1 MQEPINQQKPKA
13 IPKPVPA
20 SNTLRKLDIRFP
32 EELPVSG
39 QRQLIKDAL
48 QSHQVV
54 IVCGET
60 GSGKTT
66 QLPKICL
73 DLGRGTING
82 GKLIGHTQPRRIAA
96 TATAK
101 RIAQELGSPIGQDV
115 GYQVRFADKTSNAA
129 SIKLMTDGILLAE
142 TQRDPQLRAYDT
154 LIIDEAHERSLNID
168 FLLGYLRQLLPK
180 RPDLKLIITS
190 ATIDAQRFAEHFA
203 INGQV
208 APVIEVSGRLFPV
221 EQRYA
226 PLEPDAKPDG
236 KKESKTAKEIPDA
249 VTEEIASLW
258 REGAAGAGDV
268 LVFLPGEREIRD
280 CAEALRKDHVLQQR
294 FHPEILSLFAR
305 QSVAEQERVFSPG
318 NGRRIILTTN
328 VAETSLTV
336 PNIRYVIDS
345 GLARVKRYSYRNKV
359 EQLQIEPIS
368 QAAANQRAGRC
379 GRVSDGICV
388 RLYSEQDYQGR
399 SKFTDPEILRSSLA
413 AVLLRMSSLRLP
425 KIQHFP
431 FIDKPLGRAI
441 ADGVQL
447 LDELGAIEFDE
458 SETADIKDAG
468 KDINN
473 SFKLTAIGKQLA
485 DLPLDPRIGRMLLAA
500 KEQNALKEVTIIA
513 SALATQDPRDRPM
526 DQAAA
531 ADQAHLQFADERSE
545 FLSFVKL
552 WNWYQDALQHKHSN
566 RQLENLCKS
575 KFLSPRRLREW
586 RDVHGQ
592 LHTMLG
598 EKGWK
603 ENGLAATYEQVHL
616 SLLTGLLGY
625 VAKKEE
631 DEKSQDRNSKTGGYV
646 GARGIRPFI
655 WPGSTIGKKAGAWIL
670 AGELQETN
678 RMYARTIA
686 KIEPQWV
693 ERVAAH
699 RLIKSLSDPF
709 WDNRQGEV
717 MAFERGTLYGLPIYH
732 GRRVR
737 YEPHNPKEARE
748 LFIRQA
754 LVQEEMF
761 GRMDTPALQRETE
774 TDAKKKYPNLFG
786 FFWHNRRLIKEIEAL
801 EHRSRRP
808 DVLVDD
814 ELLFAFY
821 ESRIPNGVCS
831 RESLKAWLAK
841 KSGEDK
847 NQGSELDAQLRL
859 EKADLMRHEAAG
871 ITVDRYPKTM
881 LVGGAQLSLTYH
893 FEPGSPK
900 DGVTLVVPLT
910 QLNQVDGRRCE
921 WLVPGMCEEKA
932 LLLLKSL
939 PQKLRRHCVPLP
951 DYAKSFLER
960 KLEEKQFGV
969 GDFLDSLISDIRKER
984 GLEIKR
990 TDFRPEALPL
1000 HSSMNFRLI
1009 DEHGRQLE
1017 VERNLARLRS
1027 EYGQTARNA
1036 FQAIAQETAQVELGV
1051 EPPVGEKTKANST
1064 GDKSTTDTTRKV
1076 EQGGCRTWEFGE
1088 LPETLEIQKGNK
1100 TLFGYPALVD
1110 RGDFCDLEVFDDL
1123 EEARKQH
1130 SLGLRRLFAL
1140 SNKDTLKALQK
1151 QLPGIREL
1159 GLLFINVGSVEGLID
1174 QILNLALDRAYMT
1187 EPLPVNAEQFT
1198 ERLQAGKPRLALI
1211 AQEISRHALNAL
1223 QAHADLQKKIA
1234 SAKAASP
1241 SAYADIQAQMQGL
1254 IFPKFVAEIPY
1265 AQLVHVP
1272 RYLKAIA
1279 MRIDKLRSNPS
1290 RDAQCQK
1297 DWESVARPWQ
1307 KLIQGNR
1314 GTAAYAM
1321 AEDQALVDFRWQLEE
1336 LRVALYAQELK
1347 TPTPMSLKRLEKVLA
1362 SLR

>member
-1 MQEPINQQKPKA
+1 M
-13 IPKPVPA
+13 PKPVPA
-20 SNTLRKLDIRFP
+20 SNTSRRLEIRFP

-39 QRQLIKDAL
+39 QRQIIKDAL
-48 QSHQVV
+48 QAHQVV

-101 RIAQELGSPIGQDV
+101 RIAQELGSSIGQDV
-115 GYQVRFADKTSNAA
+115 GYQVRFADKTSNTA

-142 TQRDPQLRAYDT
+142 TQRDPQLKAYDT

-203 INGQV
+203 INGKV

-221 EQRYA
+221 EQRYS

-236 KKESKTAKEIPDA
+236 KKESKAAKEIPDA
-249 VTEEIASLW
+249 VAEEIANVW
-258 REGAAGAGDV
+258 REGASGAGDV

-359 EQLQIEPIS
+359 EQLQIESIS

-379 GRVSDGICV
+379 GRVSDGICI
-388 RLYSEQDYQGR
+388 RLYSELDYQSR
-399 SKFTDPEILRSSLA
+399 PKFTDPEILRSSLA

-441 ADGVQL
+441 TDGVQL

-458 SETADIKDAG
+458 SDAADG

-513 SALATQDPRDRPM
+513 SALATQDPRERPM
-526 DQAAA
+526 DQGAA

-545 FLSFVKL
+545 FLSFVRL

-566 RQLENLCKS
+566 RQLENLCRS

-693 ERVAAH
+693 EKVAAH

-717 MAFERGTLYGLPIYH
+717 LAFERGTLYGLPIYH

-737 YEPHNPKEARE
+737 YEPHNPEEARE
-748 LFIRQA
+748 LFISQA

-761 GRMDTPALQRETE
+761 GRMDTPALYRETE
-774 TDAKKKYPNLFG
+774 ADAKRKYPGLFG
-786 FFWHNRRLIKEIEAL
+786 FFWHNCRLIKEIEAL

-814 ELLFAFY
+814 DLLFAFY
-821 ESRIPNGVCS
+821 GSRIPKEVCN
-831 RESLKAWLAK
+831 REGLKAWLK
-841 KSGEDK
+841 KESD
-847 NQGSELDAQLRL
+847 LDSQLRL

-871 ITVDRYPKTM
+871 ITVDRYPKKM
-881 LVGGAQLSLTYH
+881 MVGGAELSLTYH

-921 WLVPGMCEEKA
+921 WLVPGMCEEKV

-960 KLEEKQFGV
+960 KLEEKQFGA

-990 TDFRPEALPL
+990 TDFRPESLPL

-1027 EYGQTARNA
+1027 EYGETARSA
-1036 FQAIAQETAQVELGV
+1036 FQAIAQETAQAELGV
-1051 EPPVGEKTKANST
+1051 EPPRAASAKPDEKARS
-1064 GDKSTTDTTRKV
+1064 V
-1076 EQGGCRTWEFGE
+1076 EQGGYRSWEFGE

-1110 RGDFCDLEVFDDL
+1110 RGEYCDLEVFDDL
-1123 EEARKQH
+1123 LEARKQH
-1130 SLGLRRLFAL
+1130 HLGLRRLFAL

-1159 GLLFINVGSVEGLID
+1159 GLLFINVGSVEGLLE
-1174 QILNLALDRAYMT
+1174 QILNLALERAFMA
-1187 EPLPVNAEQFT
+1187 ESLPVNAEQFS

-1211 AQEISRHALNAL
+1211 AQEISRHSLNAL
-1223 QAHADLQKKIA
+1223 QAYTDLQKKMA

-1241 SAYADIQAQMQGL
+1241 TAYADMQAQMQGL
-1254 IFPKFVAEIPY
+1254 IFSKFVAETPY
-1265 AQLVHVP
+1265 SQLVHLP

-1279 MRIDKLRSNPS
+1279 MRIDKLRSNPG

-1307 KLIQGNR
+1307 KLLQGSK
-1314 GTAAYAM
+1314 GSASYAM
-1321 AEDQALVDFRWQLEE
+1321 IEDQALQDFRWQLEE

>member
-1 MQEPINQQKPKA
+1 VQEPINQQKPKA

-20 SNTLRKLDIRFP
+20 SNTLRKLEIRFP
-32 EELPVSG
+32 EELPVSS
-39 QRQLIKDAL
+39 QRQVIQKAL

-73 DLGRGTING
+73 ELGRGTING

-101 RIAQELGSPIGQDV
+101 RIAHELGSPMGQDV
-115 GYQVRFADKTSNAA
+115 GYQVRFADKTSPGA

-190 ATIDAQRFAEHFA
+190 ATIDAKRFAEHFA
-203 INGQV
+203 IDGKL
-208 APVIEVSGRLFPV
+208 APVVEVSGRLFPV

-236 KKESKTAKEIPDA
+236 KKESKIVKEIPDA
-249 VTEEIASLW
+249 VTEEIANVW
-258 REGAAGAGDV
+258 REGASGAGDV

-280 CAEALRKDHVLQQR
+280 CAEVLRKDHVLQQR
-294 FHPEILSLFAR
+294 FHPEILTLFAR
-305 QSVAEQERVFSPG
+305 QSVAEQERVFSAG

-379 GRVSDGICV
+379 GRVSDGICI

-399 SKFTDPEILRSSLA
+399 PKFTDPEILRSSLA
-413 AVLLRMSSLRLP
+413 AVLLRMSALHLP
-425 KIQHFP
+425 RIQHFP
-431 FIDKPLGRAI
+431 FIDKPFGRAI

-458 SETADIKDAG
+458 SLDSDH
-468 KDINN
+468 KDINQ
-473 SFKLTAIGKQLA
+473 SFKLTTIGQQLA

-500 KEQNALKEVTIIA
+500 KEQNAIKEVAIIA
-513 SALATQDPRDRPM
+513 SALSTQDPRERPL
-526 DQAAA
+526 DQAGA

-566 RQLENLCKS
+566 RQLENLCRS

-603 ENGLAATYEQVHL
+603 DNDLPATYEQVHI

-631 DEKSQDRNSKTGGYV
+631 DEKSQERGSKTGAYV

-670 AGELQETN
+670 AGELQETT

-693 ERVAAH
+693 ERVAVH

-732 GRRVR
+732 GRKVR
-737 YEPHNPKEARE
+737 YEPHNPVEARE

-754 LVQEEMF
+754 LVEEAMF
-761 GRMDTPALQRETE
+761 GRMDSPALQRETE
-774 TDAKKKYPNLFG
+774 ADAKKKYPNLFK
-786 FFWHNRRLIKEIEAL
+786 FFWHNRRLIREIEAL

-814 ELLFAFY
+814 DLLFAFY
-821 ESRIPNGVCS
+821 DSRIPQSVCS
-831 RESLKAWLAK
+831 REQLLIWLKK
-841 KSGEDK
+841 VPEED
-847 NQGSELDAQLRL
+847 SQLCL
-859 EKADLMRHEAAG
+859 SKADLMRHEAAG
-871 ITVDRYPKTM
+871 ITVDRYPKKM
-881 LVGGAQLSLTYH
+881 LVGGAELSLTYH

-921 WLVPGMCEEKA
+921 WLVPGMCEEKV
-932 LLLLKSL
+932 LLLLKTL

-951 DYAKSFLER
+951 EYAKSFLER
-960 KLEEKQFGV
+960 KLEQKQFGA
-969 GDFLDSLISDIRKER
+969 GDFLEDLMADVRQER

-1000 HSSMNFRLI
+1000 HCSMNFRLI
-1009 DEHGRQLE
+1009 DEYGRQLE

-1027 EYGQTARNA
+1027 EFGESARSA
-1036 FQAIAQETAQVELGV
+1036 FQAIAQETAQTELGIDAIQ
-1051 EPPVGEKTKANST
+1051 TKQEA
-1064 GDKSTTDTTRKV
+1064 TRKV
-1076 EQGGCRTWEFGE
+1076 EQSGYQTWEFGE
-1088 LPETLEIQKGNK
+1088 LPETLEIQKGNQ

-1110 RGDFCDLEVFDDL
+1110 RNDFVDLEVFDDL
-1123 EEARKQH
+1123 QEARKQH
-1130 SLGLRRLFAL
+1130 WQGLRRLFILA
-1140 SNKDTLKALQK
+1140 NKDTLKSLQK
-1151 QLPGIREL
+1151 QLPGLRDL
-1159 GLLFINVGSVEGLID
+1159 GLLFINIGSVEGLVE
-1174 QILNLALDRAYMT
+1174 QILNLAVERALMSDD
-1187 EPLPVNAEQFT
+1187 LPVTAEQFKQ
-1198 ERLQAGKPRLALI
+1198 RLQAGKPRLALI
-1211 AQEISRHALNAL
+1211 AQEMSKHALAAL
-1223 QAHADLQKKIA
+1223 QANADLQKKLA
-1234 SAKAASP
+1234 QAKAASP
-1241 SAYADIQAQMQGL
+1241 SAYADIQAQLQAL
-1254 IFPKFVAEIPY
+1254 IFPKFVSEIPY
-1265 AQLVHVP
+1265 TQLVHLP

-1279 MRIDKLRSNPS
+1279 LRIDKLRSNPS

-1307 KLIQGNR
+1307 KLLQGNK
-1314 GTAAYAM
+1314 GAGSYTLV
-1321 AEDQALVDFRWQLEE
+1321 EDQGLRDFRWQLEE

>member
-1 MQEPINQQKPKA
+1 VQEPINQQKPKA
-13 IPKPVPA
+13 MPKPVSA
-20 SNTLRKLDIRFP
+20 SNTSRRLDIRFP

-101 RIAQELGSPIGQDV
+101 RIAQELGSPIGLDV
-115 GYQVRFADKTSNAA
+115 GYQVRFADKTSNTA
-129 SIKLMTDGILLAE
+129 SVKLMTDGILLAE

-154 LIIDEAHERSLNID
+154 IIIDEAHERSLNID

-203 INGQV
+203 IADKV

-226 PLEPDAKPDG
+226 PLEADVNSANKTDV
-236 KKESKTAKEIPDA
+236 KKESKLAKEIPEA
-249 VTEEIASLW
+249 VVEEISKLW

-280 CAEALRKDHVLQQR
+280 CAEALRKDPVLQQR
-294 FHPEILSLFAR
+294 FHPEVLSLFAR

-388 RLYSEQDYQGR
+388 RLYSEQDYLSRPQ
-399 SKFTDPEILRSSLA
+399 FTDPEILRSSLA

-431 FIDKPLGRAI
+431 FIDRPLGRAI
-441 ADGVQL
+441 TDGVQL
-447 LDELGAIEFDE
+447 LDELGAIEFEQATSD
-458 SETADIKDAG
+458 D
-468 KDINN
+468 KDIGNN
-473 SFKLTAIGKQLA
+473 FRLTAIGKQLA

-566 RQLENLCKS
+566 RQLEALCKS

-592 LHTMLG
+592 LHIMLG

-631 DEKSQDRNSKTGGYV
+631 DEKSQDRNSKTGGYI

-709 WDNRQGEV
+709 WDSRQGEV

-737 YEPHNPKEARE
+737 YEPHNADEARE

-774 TDAKKKYPNLFG
+774 ADAKKKYPNFFG

-814 ELLFAFY
+814 ELLYAFY
-821 ESRIPNGVCS
+821 ESRIPIGVCS
-831 RESLKAWLAK
+831 RESLKAWLSK
-841 KSGEDK
+841 DQSNG
-847 NQGSELDAQLRL
+847 QELDSQLRL

-881 LVGGAQLSLTYH
+881 LVGGAQLNLTYH

-910 QLNQVDGRRCE
+910 QLNQVDGRRCD
-921 WLVPGMCEEKA
+921 WLVPGMCEEKV

-990 TDFRPEALPL
+990 TDFRLESLPL

-1017 VERNLARLRS
+1017 LERNLARLRS

-1036 FQAIAQETAQVELGV
+1036 FQAVAQETAQVELGIEV
-1051 EPPVGEKTKANST
+1051 FNREKTN
-1064 GDKSTTDTTRKV
+1064 TTSSENPSKVDVARKV
-1076 EQGGCRTWEFGE
+1076 EQGGYRSWEFGE
-1088 LPETLEIQKGNK
+1088 LPETLEIQKGTK

-1110 RGDFCDLEVFDDL
+1110 KGEFCDLEVFDDL

-1130 SLGLRRLFAL
+1130 GLGLRRLFAL

-1151 QLPGIREL
+1151 QLPGIREI
-1159 GLLFINVGSVEGLID
+1159 GLLFINVGSVEGLIE
-1174 QILNLALDRAYMT
+1174 QILNLALERAFMS
-1187 EPLPVNAEQFT
+1187 EPLPINANQFA

-1223 QAHADLQKKIA
+1223 QAYADLQKKVA

-1241 SAYADIQAQMQGL
+1241 SAYADIQTQMQGL
-1254 IFPKFVAEIPY
+1254 IFPKFVADIPY
-1265 AQLVHVP
+1265 MQLVHLP

-1279 MRIDKLRSNPS
+1279 MRIDKLRSNPG

-1307 KLIQGNR
+1307 KLMQGKK
-1314 GTAAYAM
+1314 GVAAYAM
-1321 AEDQALVDFRWQLEE
+1321 AEDQALTDFRWQLEE

>member
-1 MQEPINQQKPKA
+1 M
-13 IPKPVPA
+13 PKPVPA
-20 SNTLRKLDIRFP
+20 SNTSRRLEIRFP

-39 QRQLIKDAL
+39 QRQIIKDAL
-48 QSHQVV
+48 QNHQVV

-101 RIAQELGSPIGQDV
+101 RIAQELGSSIGQDV
-115 GYQVRFADKTSNAA
+115 GYQVRFADKSSHTA

-142 TQRDPQLRAYDT
+142 TQRDPQLKAYDT

-190 ATIDAQRFAEHFA
+190 ATIDAQRFAQHFA
-203 INGQV
+203 MNGNP

-221 EQRYA
+221 EQRYS
-226 PLEPDAKPDG
+226 PLEADPKPDG
-236 KKESKTAKEIPDA
+236 KKESKAAKELPDA
-249 VTEEIASLW
+249 VVEEITNVW
-258 REGAAGAGDV
+258 REGASGAGDV

-280 CAEALRKDHVLQQR
+280 CAEMLRKDHVLQQR
-294 FHPEILSLFAR
+294 FHPEVLSLFAR
-305 QSVAEQERVFSPG
+305 QSVAEQERVFTPG

-336 PNIRYVIDS
+336 PNIRYVLDS

-379 GRVSDGICV
+379 GRVSDGICI
-388 RLYSEQDYQGR
+388 RLYSELDYQNR
-399 SKFTDPEILRSSLA
+399 PKFTDPEILRSSLA
-413 AVLLRMSSLRLP
+413 AVLLRMSSLHLP
-425 KIQHFP
+425 KISHFP

-447 LDELGAIEFDE
+447 LDELGAIEFDG
-458 SETADIKDAG
+458 SDAADG

-500 KEQNALKEVTIIA
+500 KEQNTLKEVTIIA
-513 SALATQDPRDRPM
+513 SALATQDPRERPM
-526 DQAAA
+526 DQGAA
-531 ADQAHLQFADERSE
+531 ADQAHLQFVDERSE

-552 WNWYQDALQHKHSN
+552 WDWYQDALHHKHSN
-566 RQLENLCKS
+566 RQLENLCRS

-586 RDVHGQ
+586 RDVYGQ

-603 ENGLAATYEQVHL
+603 ENALPATYEQVHL

-625 VAKKEE
+625 VAKKED
-631 DEKSQDRNSKTGGYV
+631 DEKSQDSNSKTGGYI

-693 ERVAAH
+693 EKVAAH

-709 WDNRQGEV
+709 WDNRHGEV
-717 MAFERGTLYGLPIYH
+717 LAFERGTLYGLPIYH

-737 YEPHNPKEARE
+737 YEPYNPEEARE
-748 LFIRQA
+748 LFISQA

-761 GRMDTPALQRETE
+761 GRMDTPALYRETE
-774 TDAKKKYPNLFG
+774 ADAKKKYPGLFG
-786 FFWHNRRLIKEIEAL
+786 FFWHNCRLIKDIEAL

-814 ELLFAFY
+814 DLLIAFY
-821 ESRIPNGVCS
+821 ESRIPKGICN
-831 RESLKAWLAK
+831 REDLKALLK
-841 KSGEDK
+841 KEAS
-847 NQGSELDAQLRL
+847 LDQQLRL

-871 ITVDRYPKTM
+871 ITVDRYPKKM
-881 LVGGAQLSLTYH
+881 IVGGVELSLTYH

-900 DGVTLVVPLT
+900 DGVTLVLPLT

-921 WLVPGMCEEKA
+921 WLVPGMCEEKV

-939 PQKLRRHCVPLP
+939 PQKLRRHCMPLP
-951 DYAKSFLER
+951 DYAKAFLER

-990 TDFRPEALPL
+990 TDFRPESLPL
-1000 HSSMNFRLI
+1000 HSAMNFRLI

-1017 VERNLARLRS
+1017 VERNLVRLRS
-1027 EYGQTARNA
+1027 EFGETARSA
-1036 FQAIAQETAQVELGV
+1036 FQAIAQETAQAELGV
-1051 EPPVGEKTKANST
+1051 EAPARTIDSDEKIRA
-1064 GDKSTTDTTRKV
+1064 V
-1076 EQGGCRTWEFGE
+1076 EQGGYRSWAFGE

-1110 RGDFCDLEVFDDL
+1110 RGDYCDLEVFDDL
-1123 EEARKQH
+1123 HEARKQH
-1130 SLGLRRLFAL
+1130 HLGLRRLFAL

-1159 GLLFINVGSVEGLID
+1159 GLLFINIGSVEGLIE
-1174 QILNLALDRAYMT
+1174 QILNLALERALMT

-1198 ERLQAGKPRLALI
+1198 ERLQAGKPRVALI
-1211 AQEISRHALNAL
+1211 AQEIARHALNAL
-1223 QAHADLQKKIA
+1223 QAHADLQKKMA
-1234 SAKAASP
+1234 SAKAASLT
-1241 SAYADIQAQMQGL
+1241 AYADIQTQMQAL
-1254 IFPKFVAEIPY
+1254 IFPKFVTEIPY
-1265 AQLVHVP
+1265 GQMVHLP

-1307 KLIQGNR
+1307 KLLQGSK
-1314 GTAAYAM
+1314 GSSSYAM
-1321 AEDQALVDFRWQLEE
+1321 TEDQSLQDFRWQLEE

-1347 TPTPMSLKRLEKVLA
+1347 TPSPMSLKRLEKVLA

>member
-1 MQEPINQQKPKA
+1 VQEPINQQKPKA
-13 IPKPVPA
+13 ILKHVPA
-20 SNTLRKLDIRFP
+20 SNTLRKLEIRFP
-32 EELPVSG
+32 EELPVSS
-39 QRQLIKDAL
+39 QRQVIQKAL

-73 DLGRGTING
+73 ELGRGTING

-101 RIAQELGSPIGQDV
+101 RIAHELGSPIGQDV
-115 GYQVRFADKTSNAA
+115 GYQVRFADKTSPGA

-190 ATIDAQRFAEHFA
+190 ATIDAKRFAEHFA
-203 INGQV
+203 IDGKL

-236 KKESKTAKEIPDA
+236 KKESKVVKEIPDA
-249 VTEEIASLW
+249 VAEEIANVW
-258 REGAAGAGDV
+258 REGASGAGDV

-280 CAEALRKDHVLQQR
+280 CAEVLRKDHVLQQR
-294 FHPEILSLFAR
+294 FHPEILTLFAR
-305 QSVAEQERVFSPG
+305 QSVAEQERVFSAG

-379 GRVSDGICV
+379 GRVSDGICI
-388 RLYSEQDYQGR
+388 RLYSEQDYQSR
-399 SKFTDPEILRSSLA
+399 PKFTDPEILRSSLA
-413 AVLLRMSSLRLP
+413 AVLLRMSALRLP
-425 KIQHFP
+425 RIQHFP
-431 FIDKPLGRAI
+431 FIDKPFGRAI

-458 SETADIKDAG
+458 SLDSDH
-468 KDINN
+468 KDINQ
-473 SFKLTAIGKQLA
+473 SFKLTTIGQQLA

-500 KEQNALKEVTIIA
+500 KEQNAIKEVAIIA
-513 SALATQDPRDRPM
+513 SALSTQDPRERPL
-526 DQAAA
+526 DQAGA

-566 RQLENLCKS
+566 RQLENLCRS

-603 ENGLAATYEQVHL
+603 DNDLPATYEQVHI

-631 DEKSQDRNSKTGGYV
+631 DEKSQERGSKTGAYV

-655 WPGSTIGKKAGAWIL
+655 WPGSTLGKKAGAWIL
-670 AGELQETN
+670 AGELQETT

-693 ERVAAH
+693 ERVAVH

-709 WDNRQGEV
+709 WDSRQGEI

-732 GRRVR
+732 GRKVR
-737 YEPHNPKEARE
+737 YEPHNPVEARE

-754 LVQEEMF
+754 LVEEAMF

-774 TDAKKKYPNLFG
+774 TDAKKKYPNLFK
-786 FFWHNRRLIKEIEAL
+786 FFWHNRRLIREIEAL

-814 ELLFAFY
+814 DLLFAFY
-821 ESRIPNGVCS
+821 DSRIPQSVCS
-831 RESLKAWLAK
+831 REQLLIWLKK
-841 KSGEDK
+841 VPEED
-847 NQGSELDAQLRL
+847 SQLCL
-859 EKADLMRHEAAG
+859 SKADLMRHEAAG
-871 ITVDRYPKTM
+871 ITVDRYPKKM
-881 LVGGAQLSLTYH
+881 LVGGAELSLTYH

-921 WLVPGMCEEKA
+921 WLVPGMCEEKV
-932 LLLLKSL
+932 LLLLKTL

-951 DYAKSFLER
+951 EYAKSFLER
-960 KLEEKQFGV
+960 KLEQKQFGA
-969 GDFLDSLISDIRKER
+969 GDFLEDLMADVRQER

-1000 HSSMNFRLI
+1000 HCSMNFRLI

-1027 EYGQTARNA
+1027 EFGESARSA
-1036 FQAIAQETAQVELGV
+1036 FQAIAQETAQTELGI
-1051 EPPVGEKTKANST
+1051 EITQTKQEA
-1064 GDKSTTDTTRKV
+1064 TRKV
-1076 EQGGCRTWEFGE
+1076 EQSGYQTWEFGE
-1088 LPETLEIQKGNK
+1088 LPETLEIQKGNQ

-1110 RGDFCDLEVFDDL
+1110 RNDFVDLEVFDDL
-1123 EEARKQH
+1123 QEARKQH
-1130 SLGLRRLFAL
+1130 WQGLRRLFILA
-1140 SNKDTLKALQK
+1140 NKDTLKSLQK
-1151 QLPGIREL
+1151 QLPGLRDL
-1159 GLLFINVGSVEGLID
+1159 GLLFINIGSVEGLVE
-1174 QILNLALDRAYMT
+1174 QILNLAVERALMSDD
-1187 EPLPVNAEQFT
+1187 LPVTAEQFKQ
-1198 ERLQAGKPRLALI
+1198 RLQAGKPRLALI
-1211 AQEISRHALNAL
+1211 AQEMSKHALAAL
-1223 QAHADLQKKIA
+1223 QANADLQKKLA
-1234 SAKAASP
+1234 QAKAASP
-1241 SAYADIQAQMQGL
+1241 SAYTDIQAQLQAL
-1254 IFPKFVAEIPY
+1254 IFPKFVSEIPY
-1265 AQLVHVP
+1265 TQLVHLP

-1279 MRIDKLRSNPS
+1279 LRIDKLRSNPS

-1307 KLIQGNR
+1307 KLLQGNR
-1314 GTAAYAM
+1314 GAASYTLV
-1321 AEDQALVDFRWQLEE
+1321 EDQGLRDFRWQLEE

>member
-1 MQEPINQQKPKA
+1 VQEPINQQKPKA
-13 IPKPVPA
+13 MPKPVPA
-20 SNTLRKLDIRFP
+20 SNTSRRLEIRFP

-39 QRQLIKDAL
+39 QRQIIKDAL

-115 GYQVRFADKTSNAA
+115 GYQVRFADKTSHTA

-142 TQRDPQLRAYDT
+142 TQRDPQLKAYDT

-203 INGQV
+203 INGKV

-221 EQRYA
+221 EQRYS

-236 KKESKTAKEIPDA
+236 KKESKAAKEIPDA
-249 VTEEIASLW
+249 VTEEIANLW

-305 QSVAEQERVFSPG
+305 QSVAEQERVFNPG

-379 GRVSDGICV
+379 GRVSDGTCI
-388 RLYSEQDYQGR
+388 RLYSELDYQGR
-399 SKFTDPEILRSSLA
+399 PKFTDPEILRSSLA

-441 ADGVQL
+441 VDGVQL
-447 LDELGAIEFDE
+447 LDELGAIEFDD
-458 SETADIKDAG
+458 SDAGDG

-485 DLPLDPRIGRMLLAA
+485 ELPLDPRIGRILLSA

-603 ENGLAATYEQVHL
+603 ENSLAATYEQVHL

-693 ERVAAH
+693 EQVAAH

-717 MAFERGTLYGLPIYH
+717 LAFERGTLYGLPIYH

-737 YEPHNPKEARE
+737 YEPHNPDEARE

-754 LVQEEMF
+754 LVQEELF

-774 TDAKKKYPNLFG
+774 ADAKKKYPGLFN

-814 ELLFAFY
+814 DLLFAFY
-821 ESRIPNGVCS
+821 ESRIPKEIRS
-831 RESLKAWLAK
+831 RDELKSWLK
-841 KSGEDK
+841 KEV
-847 NQGSELDAQLRL
+847 ELDNQLRL

-871 ITVDRYPKTM
+871 ITVDRYPKKM
-881 LVGGAQLSLTYH
+881 MVGGAELSLTYH

-910 QLNQVDGRRCE
+910 QLNQVDGRRSE
-921 WLVPGMCEEKA
+921 WLVPGMCEEKV

-960 KLEEKQFGV
+960 MLEEKQFGV
-969 GDFLDSLISDIRKER
+969 GDFLDSLIGDIRKER

-990 TDFRPEALPL
+990 TDFRPESLPL

-1027 EYGQTARNA
+1027 EYGETARSA

-1051 EPPVGEKTKANST
+1051 ELAPRLDGSKPAIDKA
-1064 GDKSTTDTTRKV
+1064 RQV
-1076 EQGGCRTWEFGE
+1076 EQGGYRTWEFGE
-1088 LPETLEIQKGNK
+1088 LPETLEIQKGNR

-1110 RGDFCDLEVFDDL
+1110 HGDYCDLEVFDDL
-1123 EEARKQH
+1123 LEARKQH
-1130 SLGLRRLFAL
+1130 QFGLRRLFAL
-1140 SNKDTLKALQK
+1140 NNKDTLKALQK

-1159 GLLFINVGSVEGLID
+1159 GLLFINVGSVEGLIE
-1174 QILNLALDRAYMT
+1174 QILNLALERAFMID
-1187 EPLPVNAEQFT
+1187 PLPINPEQFA
-1198 ERLQAGKPRLALI
+1198 ERLQAGKARLALI

-1234 SAKAASP
+1234 QAKAASP
-1241 SAYADIQAQMQGL
+1241 SAYADIQTQMQAL

-1265 AQLVHVP
+1265 GQLVHVP

-1279 MRIDKLRSNPS
+1279 MRIDKLRTNPS

-1307 KLIQGNR
+1307 KLLQGNR
-1314 GTAAYAM
+1314 GSASYAM
-1321 AEDQALVDFRWQLEE
+1321 TEDQALQDFRWQLEE

-1347 TPTPMSLKRLEKVLA
+1347 TPSPMSLKRLEKVLA

>member
-1 MQEPINQQKPKA
+1 MQEPINQQKPPESA
-13 IPKPVPA
+13 KPVPA
-20 SNTLRKLDIRFP
+20 SNTSRKLEIRFP

-39 QRQLIKDAL
+39 QRQIIKDAL

-73 DLGRGTING
+73 DMGRGTMNG

-101 RIAQELGSPIGQDV
+101 RIAQELGTPMGQDV
-115 GYQVRFADKTSNAA
+115 GYQVRFSDKTGPNA

-168 FLLGYLRQLLPK
+168 FLLGYLRRLLPK

-190 ATIDAQRFAEHFA
+190 ATIDAQRFAEHFT
-203 INGQV
+203 INGKI

-221 EQRYA
+221 EQRYV
-226 PLEPDAKPDG
+226 PLEPDVKPDG
-236 KKESKTAKEIPDA
+236 KKESKEAKEIPDA
-249 VTEEIASLW
+249 VAEAIANVW
-258 REGAAGAGDV
+258 REGATGAGDV

-280 CAEALRKDHVLQQR
+280 CAEVLRKDHVLAQR
-294 FHPEILSLFAR
+294 FHPEVLSLFAR
-305 QSVAEQERVFSPG
+305 QSIAEQERVFSPG

-359 EQLQIEPIS
+359 EQLQVEPIS

-379 GRVSDGICV
+379 GRVSDGICI
-388 RLYSEQDYQGR
+388 RLYSELDYLAR
-399 SKFTDPEILRSSLA
+399 PKFTDPEILRSSLA
-413 AVLLRMSSLRLP
+413 AVLLRMSALHLP
-425 KIQHFP
+425 KIAEFP

-447 LDELGAIEFDE
+447 LDELGAIEYDE
-458 SETADIKDAG
+458 AQDAEG
-468 KDINN
+468 KDLNN
-473 SFKLTAIGKQLA
+473 NFRLTAIGKQLA
-485 DLPLDPRIGRMLLAA
+485 DLPLDPRIGRILLAA
-500 KEQNALKEVTIIA
+500 KDQNALREVTIIA
-513 SALATQDPRDRPM
+513 SALATQDPRERPLE
-526 DQAAA
+526 QAAA

-552 WNWYQDALQHKHSN
+552 WDWYQDALQHKHSN
-566 RQLENLCKS
+566 RQLETLCRS

-586 RDVHGQ
+586 RDVYGQ

-603 ENGLAATYEQVHL
+603 ENGLAATYEQIHL

-631 DEKSQDRNSKTGGYV
+631 DEKSQERGSKTGGYI

-737 YEPHNPKEARE
+737 YEPHDPVMARE

-761 GRMDTPALQRETE
+761 GRMDSPGLERETE
-774 TDAKKKYPNLFG
+774 TDAKKKYPDCFG
-786 FFWHNRRLIKEIEAL
+786 FFWHNRRLIKDIEAL

-821 ESRIPNGVCS
+821 DSRIPSSVSS
-831 RESLKAWLAK
+831 REGMKIWLKK
-841 KSGEDK
+841 PDPSGEKPDT
-847 NQGSELDAQLRL
+847 QLRL
-859 EKADLMRHEAAG
+859 AKADLMRHEAAG
-871 ITVDRYPKTM
+871 ITVDRYPKKM
-881 LVGGAQLSLTYH
+881 MVGGTELGMTYH

-910 QLNQVDGRRCE
+910 LLNQVDGRRCE
-921 WLVPGMCEEKA
+921 WLVPGMCEEKT

-951 DYAKSFLER
+951 EYAKSFLER
-960 KLEEKQFGV
+960 MLEEKHFGV
-969 GDFLDSLISDIRKER
+969 GDYLDSLIADIRKEK

-990 TDFRPEALPL
+990 TDFRPEALPA
-1000 HSSMNFRLI
+1000 HSSMNYRLI
-1009 DEHGRQLE
+1009 DEHGRQLD
-1017 VERNLARLRS
+1017 VERNLSRLRA
-1027 EYGQTARNA
+1027 EYGETARSA
-1036 FQAIAQETAQVELGV
+1036 FQAIAQEAAQVELGV
-1051 EPPVGEKTKANST
+1051 EAKPATVLGKASPVDAA
-1064 GDKSTTDTTRKV
+1064 RKV
-1076 EQGGCRTWEFGE
+1076 EQGGYKSWEFGE
-1088 LPETLEIQKGNK
+1088 LPETLEIQKGNR

-1110 RGDFCDLEVFDDL
+1110 RIDACDLEVFDDL
-1123 EEARKQH
+1123 VEARKQH
-1130 SLGLRRLFAL
+1130 WQGLRRLFSI
-1140 SNKDTLKALQK
+1140 SNKETLKALQK

-1159 GLLFINVGSVEGLID
+1159 GLLFINVGSVDNLIE
-1174 QILNLALDRAYMT
+1174 QILNLAVERAFLMD
-1187 EPLPVNAEQFT
+1187 PLPTSASLFES
-1198 ERLQAGKPRLALI
+1198 RLQEGKPRLALI

-1223 QAHADLQKKIA
+1223 QAYADLQKKLPQ
-1234 SAKAASP
+1234 AKAAST
-1241 SAYADIQAQMQGL
+1241 AAHADIQTQIQGL
-1254 IFPKFVAEIPY
+1254 VFPKFVSDIPY
-1265 AQLVHVP
+1265 MQLVHLP
-1272 RYLKAIA
+1272 RYLKGVA
-1279 MRIDKLRSNPS
+1279 MRIDKLRANPS

-1297 DWESVARPWQ
+1297 DWESVQRPWQ
-1307 KLIQGNR
+1307 KLLQGSK
-1314 GTAAYAM
+1314 GSASYAM
-1321 AEDQALVDFRWQLEE
+1321 VEDQALQDFRWQLEE

-1347 TPTPMSLKRLEKVLA
+1347 TPTPMSLKRLEKVLT

>member
-1 MQEPINQQKPKA
+1 VQEPLNQQKPKA
-13 IPKPVPA
+13 SPVTVPA
-20 SNTLRKLDIRFP
+20 SNTLRQLEIRFP
-32 EELPVSG
+32 EELPVSS
-39 QRQLIKDAL
+39 QRQIIKDAL
-48 QSHQVV
+48 SSHQVV

-73 DLGRGTING
+73 DLGRGTIHG
-82 GKLIGHTQPRRIAA
+82 GRLIGHTQPRRIAA

-115 GYQVRFADKTSNAA
+115 GYQVRFADKTSQGA

-168 FLLGYLRQLLPK
+168 FLLGYLRQLLPQ

-190 ATIDAQRFAEHFA
+190 ATIDAKRFSDHFTL
-203 INGQV
+203 NGKS

-221 EQRYA
+221 EQRYE
-226 PLEPDAKPDG
+226 PLEPDAKSDG
-236 KKESKTAKEIPDA
+236 KKESKEARELSDA
-249 VTEEIASLW
+249 VTEAIAKVW
-258 REGAAGAGDV
+258 REGVSGAGDV

-305 QSVAEQERVFSPG
+305 QSVAEQERVFNPG

-336 PNIRYVIDS
+336 PNIRYVVDS

-359 EQLQIEPIS
+359 EQLQIESIS

-379 GRVSDGICV
+379 GRVSDGICI
-388 RLYSEQDYQGR
+388 RLYSEQDYLSR
-399 SKFTDPEILRSSLA
+399 PKFTDPEILRSSLA

-425 KIQHFP
+425 RIQEFP

-447 LDELGAIEFDE
+447 LDELGAIFYEDVAV
-458 SETADIKDAG
+458 SSDTDS
-468 KDINN
+468 N
-473 SFKLTAIGKQLA
+473 SRFKLTPIGKQLA

-500 KEQNALKEVTIIA
+500 KEHNALREVTIIA

-552 WNWYQDALQHKHSN
+552 WDWYRDALKHKHSN
-566 RQLENLCKS
+566 RQLENVCRS

-586 RDVHGQ
+586 RDVHSQ
-592 LHTMLG
+592 LHTMLA

-603 ENGLAATYEQVHL
+603 ENPSAATYEQVHL

-631 DEKSQDRNSKTGGYV
+631 DEKSQERGSKTGGYM

-699 RLIKSLSDPF
+699 RLIKSLSEPF
-709 WDNRQGEV
+709 WDSRQGEV

-737 YEPHNPKEARE
+737 YEPYNPKDARN
-748 LFIRQA
+748 LFITQA

-761 GRMDTPALQRETE
+761 GRMDTPALMRETE
-774 TDAKKKYPNLFG
+774 ADARKKYPGTFE

-814 ELLFAFY
+814 DLLFAFY
-821 ESRIPNGVCS
+821 DSRIPEDVLS
-831 RESLKAWLAK
+831 RESMQAWLLK
-841 KSGEDK
+841 KLASKGIAEEAPD
-847 NQGSELDAQLRL
+847 SLLRL
-859 EKADLMRHEAAG
+859 AKADLMRHEAAG
-871 ITVDRYPKTM
+871 ITVDRYPKKM
-881 LVGGAQLSLTYH
+881 MVGASELSLTYH

-910 QLNQVDGRRCE
+910 LLNQVDGRRCD
-921 WLVPGMCEEKA
+921 WLVPGMCEEKIG
-932 LLLLKSL
+932 LLLKSL

-951 DYAKSFLER
+951 EYAKSFLER
-960 KLEEKQFGV
+960 MLSGKQFGV
-969 GDFLDSLISDIRKER
+969 GDFLDSLITDIRKER

-990 TDFRPEALPL
+990 TDFRPESLPL
-1000 HSSMNFRLI
+1000 HSSMNFRLV

-1017 VERNLARLRS
+1017 LERNLSRLRA
-1027 EYGQTARNA
+1027 EYGETARTA
-1036 FQAIAQETAQVELGV
+1036 FQAIAQQAVHDELGV
-1051 EPPVGEKTKANST
+1051 LAQVSNTAPMSKISQSGNVSSVKT
-1064 GDKSTTDTTRKV
+1064 V
-1076 EQGGCRTWEFGE
+1076 EQGGYRSWDFGE
-1088 LPETLEIQKGNK
+1088 LPETLEIQKGNS

-1110 RGDFCDLEVFDDL
+1110 RTEACDLEVFDDL
-1123 EEARKQH
+1123 LEARKHHWQ
-1130 SLGLRRLFAL
+1130 GLRRLFAL

-1151 QLPGIREL
+1151 QLPGVREL
-1159 GLLFINVGSVEGLID
+1159 GLLFINIGSVDSLIE
-1174 QILNLALDRAYMT
+1174 QILNLALERAFMND
-1187 EPLPVNAEQFT
+1187 PLPVNAEQFT

-1211 AQEISRHALNAL
+1211 AQEIAKHALAAL
-1223 QAHADLQKKIA
+1223 QAYADLQKKL
-1234 SAKAASP
+1234 SQAKAAS
-1241 SAYADIQAQMQGL
+1241 ATAHVDIQNQVQGL
-1254 IFPKFVAEIPY
+1254 IFAKFISDTPY
-1265 AQLVHVP
+1265 GQLVHFP

-1279 MRIDKLRSNPS
+1279 MRIDKLRANPS

-1307 KLIQGNR
+1307 KLLQAGH
-1314 GTAAYAM
+1314 GSTAYAIS
-1321 AEDQALVDFRWQLEE
+1321 EDQALADFRWQLEE

-1347 TPTPMSLKRLEKVLA
+1347 TPSPMSLKRLEKVLA

>member
-1 MQEPINQQKPKA
+1 MQEPINQQKPDESL
-13 IPKPVPA
+13 ITA
-20 SNTLRKLDIRFP
+20 STSNSRRKLEIRFP

-39 QRQLIKDAL
+39 QRQIIKDAL

-73 DLGRGTING
+73 DLGRGTLNG

-101 RIAQELGSPIGQDV
+101 RIAQELGTPLGQDV
-115 GYQVRFADKTSNAA
+115 GYQVRFADKTSQGT

-142 TQRDPQLRAYDT
+142 TQRDPQLKAYDT

-168 FLLGYLRQLLPK
+168 FLLGYLRQLLPQ

-190 ATIDAQRFAEHFA
+190 ATIDARRFAEHFTL
-203 INGQV
+203 NGTL

-226 PLEPDAKPDG
+226 PLEPDARPEG
-236 KKESKTAKEIPDA
+236 KKASKEAKEIPEA
-249 VTEEIASLW
+249 VTEAIGNVW
-258 REGAAGAGDV
+258 REGSGGAGDV

-280 CAEALRKDHVLQQR
+280 CAEALRKDPILQQR

-305 QSVAEQERVFSPG
+305 QSVAEQERVFNPG

-379 GRVSDGICV
+379 GRVSDGICI

-399 SKFTDPEILRSSLA
+399 PPFTDPEILRSSLA
-413 AVLLRMSSLRLP
+413 AVLLRMTYLRLP
-425 KIQHFP
+425 KIQDFP

-447 LDELGAIEFDE
+447 LDELGAIAYIEQ
-458 SETADIKDAG
+458 AG
-468 KDINN
+468 VSQQDSNRL
-473 SFKLTAIGKQLA
+473 FKLTPTGKQLA

-500 KEQNALKEVTIIA
+500 KEQNALREVTIIA
-513 SALATQDPRDRPM
+513 SALATQDPRERPM

-552 WNWYQDALQHKHSN
+552 WDWYQDALKHKHSN
-566 RQLENLCKS
+566 RQLEGLCRS

-598 EKGWK
+598 EKAWK
-603 ENGLAATYEQVHL
+603 ENALPATYEQVHL
-616 SLLTGLLGY
+616 ALLTGLLGY

-631 DEKSQDRNSKTGGYV
+631 DEKSQERASKTGGYV

-670 AGELQETN
+670 AGELQETH
-678 RMYARTIA
+678 RMFARTIA

-693 ERVAAH
+693 EQVAGH
-699 RLIKSLSDPF
+699 RLIKSLSDPL
-709 WDNRQGEV
+709 WDSRQGEV

-732 GRRVR
+732 GRKVR
-737 YEPHNPKEARE
+737 YAPYDPELTRE

-761 GRMDTPALQRETE
+761 GRMDTPALMRETE
-774 TDAKKKYPNLFG
+774 ADARKKYPNCFG

-814 ELLFAFY
+814 DLLCAFY
-821 ESRIPNGVCS
+821 EARIPSQVMS
-831 RESLKAWLAK
+831 REGMRAWLNGKLDEGGLEA
-841 KSGEDK
+841 
-847 NQGSELDAQLRL
+847 DAQLRL
-859 EKADLMRHEAAG
+859 SKNDLMRHEAAG
-871 ITVDRYPKTM
+871 ITVDRYPKKM
-881 LVGGAQLSLTYH
+881 VVGGSELSLTYH

-910 QLNQVDGRRCE
+910 LLNQIDSRRCD

-939 PQKLRRHCVPLP
+939 PPKLRRHCVPLP
-951 DYAKSFLER
+951 EYAKSFLER
-960 KLEEKQFGV
+960 ALEGGLFGV
-969 GDFLDSLISDIRKER
+969 GDFLETLIKDIRKER
-984 GLEIKR
+984 GLEIKA
-990 TDFRPEALPL
+990 TDFRMESLPAHL
-1000 HSSMNFRLI
+1000 FMNFRLI
-1009 DEHGRQLE
+1009 DEHGRQLNL
-1017 VERNLARLRS
+1017 ERNLSRLRS
-1027 EYGQTARNA
+1027 EYGETARNA
-1036 FQAIAQETAQVELGV
+1036 FQAIAHEVAQTDLGIKSSAPESRPELTTTT
-1051 EPPVGEKTKANST
+1051 PPQ
-1064 GDKSTTDTTRKV
+1064 RLV
-1076 EQGGCRTWEFGE
+1076 EQGGYRAWDFGE
-1088 LPETLEIQKGNK
+1088 LAETLELQKGNQ
-1100 TLFGYPALVD
+1100 TLYGYPALVD
-1110 RGDFCDLEVFDDL
+1110 RVQSCDLEVFDDL
-1123 EEARKQH
+1123 TVARRAHWQ
-1130 SLGLRRLFAL
+1130 GLRRLFAL
-1140 SNKDTLKALQK
+1140 ANKDTLKSLQK

-1159 GLLFINVGSVEGLID
+1159 GLLFMNIGSADDLVE
-1174 QILNLALDRAYMT
+1174 QILQRALERAFMH
-1187 EPLPVNAEQFT
+1187 EALPVNAQQF
-1198 ERLQAGKPRLALI
+1198 EECLQAGKPRLALI
-1211 AQEISRHALNAL
+1211 AQEIAKHTLAAL
-1223 QAHADLQKKIA
+1223 QAYADLLKKLPQ
-1234 SAKAASP
+1234 AKAISP
-1241 SAYADIQAQMQGL
+1241 KAHSDIQSQLQGL
-1254 IFPKFVAEIPY
+1254 ITPRLVANIPY
-1265 AQLVHVP
+1265 AQLVHLP

-1279 MRIDKLRSNPS
+1279 LRIEKLRTNPA
-1290 RDAQCQK
+1290 RDAQCQN
-1297 DWESVARPWQ
+1297 DWESVERPWQ
-1307 KLIQGNR
+1307 KRMQGHKGSSGHAVN
-1314 GTAAYAM
+1314 
-1321 AEDQALVDFRWQLEE
+1321 EDQALLDFRWQLEE

-1347 TPTPMSLKRLEKVLA
+1347 TPSPMSLKRLEKVLA

>member
-1 MQEPINQQKPKA
+1 M
-13 IPKPVPA
+13 PKPVPP
-20 SNTLRKLDIRFP
+20 SNTPRRLEIRFP

-39 QRQLIKDAL
+39 QRQIIKDAL
-48 QSHQVV
+48 QNHQVV

-115 GYQVRFADKTSNAA
+115 GYQVRFADKTSQTA

-142 TQRDPQLRAYDT
+142 TQRDPQLKAYDT

-190 ATIDAQRFAEHFA
+190 ATIDAQRFAEHFT
-203 INGQV
+203 INGKV

-221 EQRYA
+221 EQRYS
-226 PLEPDAKPDG
+226 PLEPDSKPDG
-236 KKESKTAKEIPDA
+236 KKESKAAKEIPET
-249 VTEEIASLW
+249 VTEEIANVW
-258 REGAAGAGDV
+258 REGASGAGDV

-379 GRVSDGICV
+379 GRVSDGICI
-388 RLYSEQDYQGR
+388 RLYSELDYQSR
-399 SKFTDPEILRSSLA
+399 PKFTDPEILRSSLA
-413 AVLLRMSSLRLP
+413 AVLLRMSSLHLP

-441 ADGVQL
+441 TDGVQL

-458 SETADIKDAG
+458 SGTVDATDG

-513 SALATQDPRDRPM
+513 TALATQDPRERPM
-526 DQAAA
+526 DQGAA

-566 RQLENLCKS
+566 RQLENLCRS

-586 RDVHGQ
+586 RDVYIQ
-592 LHTMLG
+592 LHSMLS

-603 ENGLAATYEQVHL
+603 ENGLAASYEQVHL

-631 DEKSQDRNSKTGGYV
+631 DEKSQDRNSKIGGYI

-670 AGELQETN
+670 AGELQETS

-693 ERVAAH
+693 EKVAAH

-717 MAFERGTLYGLPIYH
+717 LAFERGTLYGLPIYH

-737 YEPHNPKEARE
+737 YEPHNAEEARE

-754 LVQEEMF
+754 LVEEGLF
-761 GRMDTPALQRETE
+761 GRMDTPALYRETE
-774 TDAKKKYPNLFG
+774 ADAKKKYPGLFG
-786 FFWHNRRLIKEIEAL
+786 FFWHNCRLIKEIEAL

-814 ELLFAFY
+814 DLLFAFY
-821 ESRIPNGVCS
+821 ESRIPKEVCN
-831 RESLKAWLAK
+831 REGLKAWFK
-841 KSGEDK
+841 KEP
-847 NQGSELDAQLRL
+847 NLDSQLRL

-871 ITVDRYPKTM
+871 ITVDRYPKKM
-881 LVGGAQLSLTYH
+881 LVGGVELSLTYH

-921 WLVPGMCEEKA
+921 WLVPGMCEEKT

-960 KLEEKQFGV
+960 KLEDKQFGV

-990 TDFRPEALPL
+990 TDFRPESLPL

-1017 VERNLARLRS
+1017 VERNLSRLRA
-1027 EYGQTARNA
+1027 EYGETARSA

-1051 EPPVGEKTKANST
+1051 DSPKVSGASSIQKARS
-1064 GDKSTTDTTRKV
+1064 V
-1076 EQGGCRTWEFGE
+1076 EQGGYRSWEFGE

-1110 RGDFCDLEVFDDL
+1110 RGDYCDLEVFDDL
-1123 EEARKQH
+1123 LEARKQH
-1130 SLGLRRLFAL
+1130 QLGLRRLFSL
-1140 SNKDTLKALQK
+1140 GNKDTLKALQK

-1159 GLLFINVGSVEGLID
+1159 GLLFINIGSVEGLIE
-1174 QILNLALDRAYMT
+1174 QILNLALERAFMS
-1187 EPLPVNAEQFT
+1187 EPLPINAEQFT

-1211 AQEISRHALNAL
+1211 AQEISRHTLNAL
-1223 QAHADLQKKIA
+1223 QAHADLQKKMA
-1234 SAKAASP
+1234 SAKASSP
-1241 SAYADIQAQMQGL
+1241 AAFADMQTQMQAL
-1254 IFPKFVAEIPY
+1254 IFPNFVAQIPY
-1265 AQLVHVP
+1265 GQLVHLP

-1307 KLIQGNR
+1307 KLLQGSK
-1314 GTAAYAM
+1314 GSASYAM
-1321 AEDQALVDFRWQLEE
+1321 TEDQALQDFRWQLEE

-1347 TPTPMSLKRLEKVLA
+1347 TPTPMSLKRLEKVLL

>member
-1 MQEPINQQKPKA
+1 VQEPINQQKPKA
-13 IPKPVPA
+13 SPATVPA
-20 SNTLRKLDIRFP
+20 SNTSRRLEIRFP

-39 QRQLIKDAL
+39 QRQIIKDAL
-48 QSHQVV
+48 SSHQVV

-82 GKLIGHTQPRRIAA
+82 GRLIGHTQPRRIAA

-101 RIAQELGSPIGQDV
+101 RIAQELGTPIGQDV
-115 GYQVRFADKTSNAA
+115 GYQVRFADKTSQGA

-142 TQRDPQLRAYDT
+142 TQRDPQLRAYDA

-190 ATIDAQRFAEHFA
+190 ATIDAKRFSDHFSL
-203 INGQV
+203 NGKS

-221 EQRYA
+221 EQRYES
-226 PLEPDAKPDG
+226 LEPDTKPDG
-236 KKESKTAKEIPDA
+236 KKESKEAKEIPDA
-249 VTEEIASLW
+249 VADAISKVW
-258 REGAAGAGDV
+258 REGASGAGDV

-280 CAEALRKDHVLQQR
+280 CAEVLRKDHVLQQR

-305 QSVAEQERVFSPG
+305 QSVAEQERVFNPG

-336 PNIRYVIDS
+336 PNIRYVVDS

-379 GRVSDGICV
+379 GRVSDGICI
-388 RLYSEQDYQGR
+388 RLYSEQDYLNR
-399 SKFTDPEILRSSLA
+399 PKFTDPEILRSSLA

-425 KIQHFP
+425 RIQEFP

-447 LDELGAIEFDE
+447 LDELGAIVYDE
-458 SETADIKDAG
+458 SFKDG
-468 KDINN
+468 DKDINN
-473 SFKLTAIGKQLA
+473 SFKLTPTGKQLA

-500 KEQNALKEVTIIA
+500 KEQNALREVTIIA

-552 WNWYQDALQHKHSN
+552 WDWYQDALKHKHSN
-566 RQLENLCKS
+566 RQLENLCRS

-603 ENGLAATYEQVHL
+603 ENPSAATYEQVHL

-631 DEKSQDRNSKTGGYV
+631 DEKSQERGSKIGGYI

-686 KIEPQWV
+686 KIEPSWV
-693 ERVAAH
+693 EKVAAH
-699 RLIKSLSDPF
+699 RLIKSLSEPF
-709 WDNRQGEV
+709 WDSRQGEV

-737 YEPHNPKEARE
+737 YEPHNPEDARSI
-748 LFIRQA
+748 FITQA

-761 GRMDTPALQRETE
+761 GRMDTPALMRETE
-774 TDAKKKYPNLFG
+774 ADARKKYPGSFE

-814 ELLFAFY
+814 DLLFAFY
-821 ESRIPNGVCS
+821 DSRIPKDVLS
-831 RESLKAWLAK
+831 REGMNAWLK
-841 KSGEDK
+841 KASRGEGA
-847 NQGSELDAQLRL
+847 NQDVPDALLRL
-859 EKADLMRHEAAG
+859 AKADLMRHEAAG
-871 ITVDRYPKTM
+871 ITVDRYPKKM
-881 LVGGAQLSLTYH
+881 IVGGTELSLTYH

-910 QLNQVDGRRCE
+910 LLNQVDGRRCE
-921 WLVPGMCEEKA
+921 WLVPGMCEEKIH
-932 LLLLKSL
+932 LLLKSL
-939 PQKLRRHCVPLP
+939 PQKLRRHCIPLP
-951 DYAKSFLER
+951 EYAKSFLER
-960 KLEEKQFGV
+960 MLAEKQFGV
-969 GDFLDSLISDIRKER
+969 GDFLDSLITDIRKER

-990 TDFRPEALPL
+990 SDFRLESLPL
-1000 HSSMNFRLI
+1000 HSSMNFRLV

-1017 VERNLARLRS
+1017 LERNLSRLRA
-1027 EYGQTARNA
+1027 EYGETARTA
-1036 FQAIAQETAQVELGV
+1036 FQAIAQQAVQEELGAEV
-1051 EPPVGEKTKANST
+1051 AVSAQNTGAKTNQAANASAI
-1064 GDKSTTDTTRKV
+1064 KNV
-1076 EQGGCRTWEFGE
+1076 EQGGYRTWDFGE
-1088 LPETLEIQKGNK
+1088 LPETLEIQKGNR

-1110 RGDFCDLEVFDDL
+1110 RTESCDLEVFDDL
-1123 EEARKQH
+1123 LEARKH
-1130 SLGLRRLFAL
+1130 HWLGLRRLFSL

-1159 GLLFINVGSVEGLID
+1159 GLLFINVGSVDGLIE
-1174 QILNLALDRAYMT
+1174 QILNLAVERAFMND
-1187 EPLPVNAEQFT
+1187 PLPVSAEQFA

-1211 AQEISRHALNAL
+1211 AQEISKHALAAL
-1223 QAHADLQKKIA
+1223 QAHADLQKKLA
-1234 SAKAASP
+1234 QAKAASA
-1241 SAYADIQAQMQGL
+1241 SAYTDIQTQVQGL
-1254 IFPKFVAEIPY
+1254 IYPKFVSDTPY
-1265 AQLVHVP
+1265 GQLVHFP

-1279 MRIDKLRSNPS
+1279 MRIDKLRANPS

-1307 KLIQGNR
+1307 KLVQGSR
-1314 GTAAYAM
+1314 GSANYAM
-1321 AEDQALVDFRWQLEE
+1321 AEDQALTDFRWQLEE

-1347 TPTPMSLKRLEKVLA
+1347 TPTPMSLKRLEKILA

>member
-1 MQEPINQQKPKA
+1 M
-13 IPKPVPA
+13 PA
-20 SNTLRKLDIRFP
+20 SNTPRRLEVRFP

-39 QRQLIKDAL
+39 QRQNIKDAL

-82 GKLIGHTQPRRIAA
+82 GRLIGHTQPRRIAA

-101 RIAQELGSPIGQDV
+101 RIAQELGTPIGQDV
-115 GYQVRFADKTSNAA
+115 GYQVRFADRTSQSA
-129 SIKLMTDGILLAE
+129 SIKLMTDGILLAQ
-142 TQRDPQLRAYDT
+142 TQRDPQLKAYDT

-168 FLLGYLRQLLPK
+168 FLLGYLRQLLPR

-190 ATIDAQRFAEHFA
+190 ATIDAKRFSEHFA
-203 INGQV
+203 IGGKE

-226 PLEPDAKPDG
+226 PLEPEAKSDG
-236 KKESKTAKEIPDA
+236 KKESKEAKEIPEA
-249 VTEEIASLW
+249 VAEAIANVW
-258 REGAAGAGDV
+258 REGASGAGDV

-280 CAEALRKDHVLQQR
+280 CAEVLRKDHILQQR

-305 QSVAEQERVFSPG
+305 QSVAEQERVFNPG

-336 PNIRYVIDS
+336 PNIRYVVDS

-379 GRVSDGICV
+379 GRVSDGICI
-388 RLYSEQDYQGR
+388 RLYSEQDYLSR
-399 SKFTDPEILRSSLA
+399 PKFTDPEILRSSLA
-413 AVLLRMSSLRLP
+413 AVLLRMSALRLP
-425 KIQHFP
+425 KIQEFP
-431 FIDKPLGRAI
+431 FLDRPLGRAI

-447 LDELGAIEFDE
+447 LDELGAIVYDDA
-458 SETADIKDAG
+458 SVGDSKDL
-468 KDINN
+468 NN
-473 SFKLTAIGKQLA
+473 SFKLTPTGKQLA

-500 KEQNALKEVTIIA
+500 KEQNALREVAIIA
-513 SALATQDPRDRPM
+513 SALATQDPRERPM
-526 DQAAA
+526 DQTAA

-552 WNWYQDALQHKHSN
+552 WDWYQEALQHKHSN
-566 RQLENLCKS
+566 RQLENLCRS

-603 ENGLAATYEQVHL
+603 ENGSAATYEQIHL

-631 DEKSQDRNSKTGGYV
+631 DEKSQERGSKTGGYV

-709 WDNRQGEV
+709 WDARQGEV

-737 YEPHNPKEARE
+737 YEPHNPVETRE
-748 LFIRQA
+748 LFIKQA

-761 GRMDTPALQRETE
+761 GRMDTPALTRETE
-774 TDAKKKYPNLFG
+774 ADARKKYPGSFE

-814 ELLFAFY
+814 DLLFAFY
-821 ESRIPNGVCS
+821 DSRIPKEVLS
-831 RESLKAWLAK
+831 REGMKAWLRRPLKDHNGAQE
-841 KSGEDK
+841 SP
-847 NQGSELDAQLRL
+847 DAQLRL
-859 EKADLMRHEAAG
+859 SKTDLMRHEAAG
-871 ITVDRYPKTM
+871 ITVDRYPKKMT
-881 LVGGAQLSLTYH
+881 VGGSDLSLTYH

-900 DGVTLVVPLT
+900 DGVTLVIPLT
-910 QLNQVDGRRCE
+910 LLNQVDGRRCE
-921 WLVPGMCEEKA
+921 WLVPGMCEEKI

-960 KLEEKQFGV
+960 MLEEKQFGV
-969 GDFLDSLISDIRKER
+969 GDFLDNLIADIRKER

-990 TDFRPEALPL
+990 TDFRPESLPI
-1000 HSSMNFRLI
+1000 HSSMNFRLV

-1017 VERNLARLRS
+1017 LERNLARLRA
-1027 EYGQTARNA
+1027 EYGQTARTA
-1036 FQAIAQETAQVELGV
+1036 FQAIAQQAVQEEFGTDV
-1051 EPPVGEKTKANST
+1051 PVSPSNTLAST
-1064 GDKSTTDTTRKV
+1064 NAASQTTMKV
-1076 EQGGCRTWEFGE
+1076 EQGGYRSWDFGE
-1088 LPETLEIQKGNK
+1088 LPETLEIQKGNR

-1110 RGDFCDLEVFDDL
+1110 RTEACDLEVFDDL
-1123 EEARKQH
+1123 VDARKH
-1130 SLGLRRLFAL
+1130 HWLGLRRLFAL

-1159 GLLFINVGSVEGLID
+1159 GLLFINVGSVDGLIE
-1174 QILNLALDRAYMT
+1174 QILNLALERAFMND
-1187 EPLPVNAEQFT
+1187 PLPVNAAQFA

-1211 AQEISRHALNAL
+1211 AQEISKHALAAL
-1223 QAHADLQKKIA
+1223 QANADLQKKLPQ
-1234 SAKAASP
+1234 AKAASP
-1241 SAYADIQAQMQGL
+1241 SAFTDIQSQVQAL
-1254 IFPKFVAEIPY
+1254 IFAKFVSEIPY
-1265 AQLVHVP
+1265 AQLVHLP
-1272 RYLKAIA
+1272 RYLKAIV
-1279 MRIDKLRSNPS
+1279 MRIDKMRANPT

-1307 KLIQGNR
+1307 KLLQGNR
-1314 GTAAYAM
+1314 GSASYAL
-1321 AEDQALVDFRWQLEE
+1321 AEDQGLMDFRWQLEE
-1336 LRVALYAQELK
+1336 LRVALYAQGLK

>member
-20 SNTLRKLDIRFP
+20 SNTLRKLEIRFP
-32 EELPVSG
+32 EELPVSS
-39 QRQLIKDAL
+39 QRQVIQKAL

-73 DLGRGTING
+73 ELGRGTING

-101 RIAQELGSPIGQDV
+101 RIAQELGSPLGQDV
-115 GYQVRFADKTSNAA
+115 GYQVRFADKTSAGA

-190 ATIDAQRFAEHFA
+190 ATIDAKRFAEHFA
-203 INGQV
+203 IDGKL
-208 APVIEVSGRLFPV
+208 APVVEVSGRLFPV

-236 KKESKTAKEIPDA
+236 KKESKVVKEIPDA
-249 VTEEIASLW
+249 VAEEIANVW
-258 REGAAGAGDV
+258 REGASGAGDV

-280 CAEALRKDHVLQQR
+280 CAEVLRKDHVLQQR
-294 FHPEILSLFAR
+294 FHPEILTLFAR
-305 QSVAEQERVFSPG
+305 QSVAEQERVFSTG

-379 GRVSDGICV
+379 GRVSDGICI
-388 RLYSEQDYQGR
+388 RLYSEQDYQSR
-399 SKFTDPEILRSSLA
+399 PKFTDPEILRSSLA
-413 AVLLRMSSLRLP
+413 AVLLRMSALRLP
-425 KIQHFP
+425 RIQHFP
-431 FIDKPLGRAI
+431 FIDKPFGRAI

-458 SETADIKDAG
+458 SLDSDN
-468 KDINN
+468 KDINQ
-473 SFKLTAIGKQLA
+473 SFKLTTIGQQLA

-500 KEQNALKEVTIIA
+500 KEQNAIKEVAIIA
-513 SALATQDPRDRPM
+513 SALSTQDPRERPL
-526 DQAAA
+526 DQAGA

-566 RQLENLCKS
+566 RQLENLCRS

-603 ENGLAATYEQVHL
+603 DNDLPATYEQVHI

-631 DEKSQDRNSKTGGYV
+631 DEKSQERGSKTGAYV

-670 AGELQETN
+670 AGELQETT

-693 ERVAAH
+693 ERVAVH

-732 GRRVR
+732 GRKVR
-737 YEPHNPKEARE
+737 YEPHNPVEARE

-754 LVQEEMF
+754 LVEEAMF
-761 GRMDTPALQRETE
+761 GRMDSPALQRETE
-774 TDAKKKYPNLFG
+774 TDAKKKYPNLFK
-786 FFWHNRRLIKEIEAL
+786 FFWHNRRLIREIEAL

-814 ELLFAFY
+814 DLLFAFY
-821 ESRIPNGVCS
+821 DSRIPQSVCS
-831 RESLKAWLAK
+831 REQLLIWLKKVPEEDSQLCLA
-841 KSGEDK
+841 
-847 NQGSELDAQLRL
+847 
-859 EKADLMRHEAAG
+859 KADLMRHEAAG
-871 ITVDRYPKTM
+871 ITVDRYPKKM
-881 LVGGAQLSLTYH
+881 LVGGAELGLTYH

-921 WLVPGMCEEKA
+921 WLVPGMCEEKV
-932 LLLLKSL
+932 LLLLKTL

-951 DYAKSFLER
+951 EYAKSFLER
-960 KLEEKQFGV
+960 KLEQKQFGA
-969 GDFLDSLISDIRKER
+969 GDFLEDLMADVRQER

-1000 HSSMNFRLI
+1000 HCSMNFRLI

-1027 EYGQTARNA
+1027 EFGESARSA
-1036 FQAIAQETAQVELGV
+1036 FQAIAQETAQTELGI
-1051 EPPVGEKTKANST
+1051 EITQTKKEA
-1064 GDKSTTDTTRKV
+1064 TRKV
-1076 EQGGCRTWEFGE
+1076 EQSGYQTWEFGE
-1088 LPETLEIQKGNK
+1088 LPETLEIQKGNQ

-1110 RGDFCDLEVFDDL
+1110 RNSFVDLEVFDDL
-1123 EEARKQH
+1123 QEARKQH
-1130 SLGLRRLFAL
+1130 WQGLRRLFILA
-1140 SNKDTLKALQK
+1140 NKETLKSLQK
-1151 QLPGIREL
+1151 QLPGLRDL
-1159 GLLFINVGSVEGLID
+1159 GLLFINIGSVESLVE
-1174 QILNLALDRAYMT
+1174 QILNLAVERALMSDD
-1187 EPLPVNAEQFT
+1187 LPVTAEQFKQ
-1198 ERLQAGKPRLALI
+1198 RLQAGKPRLALI
-1211 AQEISRHALNAL
+1211 AQEISKHALAAL
-1223 QAHADLQKKIA
+1223 QANADLQKKLA
-1234 SAKAASP
+1234 QAKAASP
-1241 SAYADIQAQMQGL
+1241 SAYADIQAQLQAL
-1254 IFPKFVAEIPY
+1254 IFPKLVSEIPY
-1265 AQLVHVP
+1265 TQLVHLP

-1279 MRIDKLRSNPS
+1279 LRIDKLRSNPS

-1307 KLIQGNR
+1307 KLLQGNK
-1314 GTAAYAM
+1314 GSASYALF
-1321 AEDQALVDFRWQLEE
+1321 EDQGLQDFRWQLEE

>member
-13 IPKPVPA
+13 ILKPVPA
-20 SNTLRKLDIRFP
+20 SNTLRKLEIRFP
-32 EELPVSG
+32 EELPVSS
-39 QRQLIKDAL
+39 QRQVIQQAL
-48 QSHQVV
+48 QTHQVV

-73 DLGRGTING
+73 EMGRGTING

-101 RIAQELGSPIGQDV
+101 RIAHELGSPIGQDV
-115 GYQVRFADKTSNAA
+115 GYQVRFADKTSSGA

-190 ATIDAQRFAEHFA
+190 ATIDAKRFSEHFA
-203 INGQV
+203 INGEL
-208 APVIEVSGRLFPV
+208 APVVEVSGRLFPV

-236 KKESKTAKEIPDA
+236 KKESKLAKEIPDA
-249 VTEEIASLW
+249 VAESIANVW
-258 REGAAGAGDV
+258 REGTSGAGDV

-280 CAEALRKDHVLQQR
+280 CAEVLRKDHVLQQR
-294 FHPEILSLFAR
+294 FHPEILTLFAR
-305 QSVAEQERVFSPG
+305 QSVTEQERVFSAG

-379 GRVSDGICV
+379 GRVSDGICI
-388 RLYSEQDYQGR
+388 RLYSEQDYQSR
-399 SKFTDPEILRSSLA
+399 PKFTDPEILRSSLA
-413 AVLLRMSSLRLP
+413 AVLLRMSALRLP
-425 KIQHFP
+425 RIQHFP
-431 FIDKPLGRAI
+431 FIDKPFGRAI

-458 SETADIKDAG
+458 SLDSDN
-468 KDINN
+468 KDINQ
-473 SFKLTAIGKQLA
+473 SFKLTTIGQQLA

-500 KEQNALKEVTIIA
+500 KEQNAIKEVAIIA
-513 SALATQDPRDRPM
+513 SALSTQDPRERPL
-526 DQAAA
+526 DQAGA

-566 RQLENLCKS
+566 RQLENLCRS

-603 ENGLAATYEQVHL
+603 DNDLPATYEQVHI

-631 DEKSQDRNSKTGGYV
+631 DEKSQERGSKTGAYV

-655 WPGSTIGKKAGAWIL
+655 WPGSTLGKKAGAWIL
-670 AGELQETN
+670 AGELQETT

-693 ERVAAH
+693 ERVAVH

-732 GRRVR
+732 GRKVR
-737 YEPHNPKEARE
+737 YEPHNPVEARE

-754 LVQEEMF
+754 LVEEAMF
-761 GRMDTPALQRETE
+761 GRMDSPALQRETE
-774 TDAKKKYPNLFG
+774 ADAKKKYPNLFG
-786 FFWHNRRLIKEIEAL
+786 FFWHNRRLIQEIEAL

-821 ESRIPNGVCS
+821 DSRIPQSVCS
-831 RESLKAWLAK
+831 REQLLIWLKK
-841 KSGEDK
+841 VPEED
-847 NQGSELDAQLRL
+847 SQLRL
-859 EKADLMRHEAAG
+859 AKADLMRHEAAG
-871 ITVDRYPKTM
+871 ITVDRYPKKM
-881 LVGGAQLSLTYH
+881 LVGGTELSLTYH

-921 WLVPGMCEEKA
+921 WLVPGMCEEKV
-932 LLLLKSL
+932 LLLLKTL

-951 DYAKSFLER
+951 EYAKSFLER
-960 KLEEKQFGV
+960 KWDQKQFGV
-969 GDFLDSLISDIRKER
+969 GDFLDSLMADVRQER

-1000 HSSMNFRLI
+1000 HCSMNFRLI

-1027 EYGQTARNA
+1027 EFGESARSA
-1036 FQAIAQETAQVELGV
+1036 FQAIAQETAQTELGIDAIQ
-1051 EPPVGEKTKANST
+1051 TKKEA
-1064 GDKSTTDTTRKV
+1064 TRKV
-1076 EQGGCRTWEFGE
+1076 EQSGYQTWEFGE
-1088 LPETLEIQKGNK
+1088 LPETLEIQKGNQ

-1110 RGDFCDLEVFDDL
+1110 RNDFVDLEVFDDL
-1123 EEARKQH
+1123 QEARKQH
-1130 SLGLRRLFAL
+1130 WQGLRRLFILA
-1140 SNKDTLKALQK
+1140 NKETLKSLQK
-1151 QLPGIREL
+1151 QLPGLRDL
-1159 GLLFINVGSVEGLID
+1159 GLLFINIGSVEGLVE
-1174 QILNLALDRAYMT
+1174 QILNLAVERALMSDD
-1187 EPLPVNAEQFT
+1187 LPVTAEQFKQ
-1198 ERLQAGKPRLALI
+1198 RLQAGKPRLALI
-1211 AQEISRHALNAL
+1211 AQEISKHALAAL
-1223 QAHADLQKKIA
+1223 QANADLQKKLVQ
-1234 SAKAASP
+1234 AKAASP
-1241 SAYADIQAQMQGL
+1241 SAYSDIQSQLQAL
-1254 IFPKFVAEIPY
+1254 IFPKLVSEIPY
-1265 AQLVHVP
+1265 AQLVHLP

-1279 MRIDKLRSNPS
+1279 LRIDKLRSNPN

-1297 DWESVARPWQ
+1297 DWESVAKPWQ
-1307 KLIQGNR
+1307 KLLQGHK
-1314 GTAAYAM
+1314 GSASYALF
-1321 AEDQALVDFRWQLEE
+1321 EDQGLRDFRWQLEE

>member
-13 IPKPVPA
+13 SPATVPA
-20 SNTLRKLDIRFP
+20 SNTSRRLEIRFP

-39 QRQLIKDAL
+39 QRQIIKDAL
-48 QSHQVV
+48 SSHQVV

-82 GKLIGHTQPRRIAA
+82 GRLIGHTQPRRIAA

-101 RIAQELGSPIGQDV
+101 RIAQELGTPIGQDV
-115 GYQVRFADKTSNAA
+115 GYQVRFADKTSQGA

-190 ATIDAQRFAEHFA
+190 ATIDAKRFSDHFSL
-203 INGQV
+203 NGKS

-221 EQRYA
+221 EQRYE
-226 PLEPDAKPDG
+226 PLEPDTKQDG
-236 KKESKTAKEIPDA
+236 KKESKEAKEIPDA
-249 VTEEIASLW
+249 VADAISKVW
-258 REGAAGAGDV
+258 REGASGAGDV

-280 CAEALRKDHVLQQR
+280 CAEVLRKDHVLQQR

-305 QSVAEQERVFSPG
+305 QSVAEQERVFNPG

-336 PNIRYVIDS
+336 PNIRYVVDS

-379 GRVSDGICV
+379 GRVSDGICI
-388 RLYSEQDYQGR
+388 RLYSEQDYLNR
-399 SKFTDPEILRSSLA
+399 PKFTDPEILRSSLA

-425 KIQHFP
+425 RIQEFP

-447 LDELGAIEFDE
+447 LDELGAIVYDD
-458 SETADIKDAG
+458 SSNDGD

-473 SFKLTAIGKQLA
+473 SFKLTPTGKQLA

-500 KEQNALKEVTIIA
+500 KEQNALREVTIIA

-552 WNWYQDALQHKHSN
+552 WDWYQDALKHKHSN
-566 RQLENLCKS
+566 RQLENLCRS

-603 ENGLAATYEQVHL
+603 ENPSAATYEQVHL

-631 DEKSQDRNSKTGGYV
+631 DEKSQERGSKIGGYI

-686 KIEPQWV
+686 KIEPSWV
-693 ERVAAH
+693 EKVAAH
-699 RLIKSLSDPF
+699 RLIKSLSEPF
-709 WDNRQGEV
+709 WDSRQGEV

-737 YEPHNPKEARE
+737 YEPHNPEDARSI
-748 LFIRQA
+748 FITQA

-761 GRMDTPALQRETE
+761 GRMDTPALMRETE
-774 TDAKKKYPNLFG
+774 ADARKKYPGSFE
-786 FFWHNRRLIKEIEAL
+786 FFWHNRRLIEEIEAL

-814 ELLFAFY
+814 DLLFAFY
-821 ESRIPNGVCS
+821 DSRIPKDVLS
-831 RESLKAWLAK
+831 REGMNAWLK
-841 KSGEDK
+841 KASRGEGA
-847 NQGSELDAQLRL
+847 NQEAPDALLRL
-859 EKADLMRHEAAG
+859 AKADLMRHEAAG
-871 ITVDRYPKTM
+871 ITVDRYPKKM
-881 LVGGAQLSLTYH
+881 IVGGTELSLTYH

-910 QLNQVDGRRCE
+910 LLNQVDGRRCE
-921 WLVPGMCEEKA
+921 WLVPGMCEEKIH
-932 LLLLKSL
+932 LLLKSL

-951 DYAKSFLER
+951 EYAKSFLER
-960 KLEEKQFGV
+960 MLAEKQFGV
-969 GDFLDSLISDIRKER
+969 GDFLDSLITDIRKER

-990 TDFRPEALPL
+990 SDFRLESLPL
-1000 HSSMNFRLI
+1000 HSSMNFRLV

-1017 VERNLARLRS
+1017 LERNLSRLRA
-1027 EYGQTARNA
+1027 EYGETARTA
-1036 FQAIAQETAQVELGV
+1036 FQAIAQQAVQEELGAEV
-1051 EPPVGEKTKANST
+1051 AVSAQNTGAKTNQAANASAI
-1064 GDKSTTDTTRKV
+1064 KNV
-1076 EQGGCRTWEFGE
+1076 EQGGYRTWDFGE
-1088 LPETLEIQKGNK
+1088 LPETLEIQKGNR

-1110 RGDFCDLEVFDDL
+1110 RTESCDLEVFDDL
-1123 EEARKQH
+1123 LEARKH
-1130 SLGLRRLFAL
+1130 HWLGLRRLFSL

-1159 GLLFINVGSVEGLID
+1159 GLLFINVGSVDGLIE
-1174 QILNLALDRAYMT
+1174 QILNLAVERAFMND
-1187 EPLPVNAEQFT
+1187 PLPVSAEQFA

-1211 AQEISRHALNAL
+1211 AQEISKHALAAL
-1223 QAHADLQKKIA
+1223 QAHADLQKKLA
-1234 SAKAASP
+1234 QAKAASA
-1241 SAYADIQAQMQGL
+1241 SAYTDIQTQAQGL
-1254 IFPKFVAEIPY
+1254 IFPKFVSDTPY
-1265 AQLVHVP
+1265 GQLVHFP

-1279 MRIDKLRSNPS
+1279 MRIDKLRANPS

-1307 KLIQGNR
+1307 KLVQGSR
-1314 GTAAYAM
+1314 GSANYAM
-1321 AEDQALVDFRWQLEE
+1321 AEDQALTDFRWQLEE

-1347 TPTPMSLKRLEKVLA
+1347 TPTPMSLKRLEKILA